1 MVFAGFDIGTTHIK
15 YLILDN
21 DGRIIDIH
29 KENSKF
35 INKKNILYFDLP
47 YIENFVFD
55 SIAKINK
62 KYLLQSISIASI
74 GESVVPVC
82 NGKAAAFPLS
92 WDSKC
97 TENIADTALCKAI
110 QKYALYK
117 NVGTKADY
125 TFSIYKIYWM
135 KKYLGLESVDYW
147 LPLSSYLNYLLTG
160 RAVWCESHACRSLLY
175 DIYRGA
181 WIPPLLE
188 SIGVQEAELG
198 NIQYTGSAIGTTKN
212 NLLIALSG
220 HDHITGLFG
229 IHKLNQNRPFV
240 YQSMGTSSVIAAI
253 VKSSNAQRNGA
264 EENEFCIER
273 PFAANQ
279 RGKIGKAFAPNQF
292 FVQNSFRY
300 FGSLFENFLLFCG
313 CRNDDPPVIAGALPK
328 EIAVFAVENDP
339 ISGIA
344 KDRFPIIHMPDRL
357 SQADAIQ
364 SLYIYLAVASSFA
377 LQELKAF
384 IDVDFCYYIGGGFS
398 QNHFLVNYLAA
409 ALQKP
414 LLRLHTEEVTAL
426 GAAISAL
433 YGSNPALLEDCTK
446 NIKIDFLYPKTQY
459 IQKMEIYKNIYR
471 KWIDKA

>member
-21 DGRIIDIH
+21 NGKIIDIH
-29 KENSKF
+29 KENTRFVSKADV
-35 INKKNILYFDLP
+35 LYFDLP
-47 YIENFVFD
+47 YIENFLFD
-55 SIAKINK
+55 SIAKISK
-62 KYLLQSISIASI
+62 KYPLQSISIASI

-82 NGKAAAFPLS
+82 KGKAAAFPLS

-97 TENIADTALCKAI
+97 TQNIADTALCKAI

-117 NVGTKADY
+117 NVGTTADY

-135 KKYLGLESVDYW
+135 KQYLGLESVDYW

-160 RAVWCESHACRSLLY
+160 NAVWCESHACRSLLY

-188 SIGVQEAELG
+188 SIGIQEVELG
-198 NIQYTGSAIGTTKN
+198 NIQYTGSVIGTTKN
-212 NLLIALSG
+212 NLLVALSG

-229 IHKLNQNRPFV
+229 IHNLNQNRPFV
-240 YQSMGTSSVIAAI
+240 YQSMGTSSVIATI
-253 VKSSNAQRNGA
+253 VKAPGNKRNG
-264 EENEFCIER
+264 ENTFCIER
-273 PFAANQ
+273 PFAAK
-279 RGKIGKAFAPNQF
+279 GKIGAAFAPNQF

-300 FGSLFENFLLFCG
+300 FGSLFENLLLFCQK
-313 CRNDDPPVIAGALPK
+313 NDFAVTAEFPR

-339 ISGIA
+339 ISRIT

-377 LQELKAF
+377 VQELKTF
-384 IDVDFCYYIGGGFS
+384 IDADFCYYIGGGFS

-433 YGSNPALLEDCTK
+433 YGVNPALLEDCTK
-446 NIKIDFLYPKTQY
+446 NIKIDFLYPKIEY
-459 IQKMEIYKNIYR
+459 IEKIEIYKNIYR

>member
-15 YLILDN
+15 YLVLDN
-21 DGRIIDIH
+21 DGKIIDIY
-29 KENSKF
+29 KENTRFVSKADV
-35 INKKNILYFDLP
+35 LYFDLP

-55 SIAKINK
+55 SIAKISKN
-62 KYLLQSISIASI
+62 YPLQSISIASI

-135 KKYLGLESVDYW
+135 KQYLGLESVDYW

-160 RAVWCESHACRSLLY
+160 KAVWCESHACRSLLY
-175 DIYRGA
+175 DIYRGT
-181 WIPPLLE
+181 WILPLLE
-188 SIGVQEAELG
+188 SIGIQEVELG
-198 NIQYTGSAIGTTKN
+198 NIEYTGSVIGTTKN
-212 NLLIALSG
+212 NLLLTLSG

-253 VKSSNAQRNGA
+253 VKAPGNKRN
-264 EENEFCIER
+264 EENTFCIEQ

-279 RGKIGKAFAPNQF
+279 RGKIGAAFAPNQF

-300 FGSLFENFLLFCG
+300 FGSLFENLLLFC
-313 CRNDDPPVIAGALPK
+313 RNHDPAVMAGVLPK

-339 ISGIA
+339 ISGIT

-357 SQADAIQ
+357 SKAEAIQ

-377 LQELKAF
+377 VQELKAF
-384 IDVDFCYYIGGGFS
+384 IDADFCYYIGGGFS

-409 ALQKP
+409 AIQKP

-426 GAAISAL
+426 GAALAAIHGFDSAVTK
-433 YGSNPALLEDCTK
+433 YCTK
-446 NIKIDFLYPKTQY
+446 NIKIDFLYPKTEY
-459 IQKMEIYKNIYR
+459 IEKMEIYKNIYR

>member
-1 MVFAGFDIGTTHIK
+1 MVFVGFDIGTTHIK

-21 DGRIIDIH
+21 DGKIIDIH
-29 KENSKF
+29 KEDTRFVSKADV
-35 INKKNILYFDLP
+35 LYFDLP

-55 SIAKINK
+55 SISEISKN
-62 KYLLQSISIASI
+62 YPLQSISIASI
-74 GESVVPVC
+74 GESVIPVC

-92 WDSKC
+92 WDNKC
-97 TENIADTALCKAI
+97 TQNIADTALCKAI

-160 RAVWCESHACRSLLY
+160 NAVWCESHACRSLLY
-175 DIYRGA
+175 NIYRGT
-181 WIPPLLE
+181 WIQPLLE
-188 SIGVQEAELG
+188 SIGVQEVELG
-198 NIQYTGSAIGTTKN
+198 NIQYTGYAIGTTKN
-212 NLLIALSG
+212 NILVTLSG

-229 IHKLNQNRPFV
+229 IHKMNQNRPFV

-253 VKSSNAQRNGA
+253 VKPSNAQRNGA

-279 RGKIGKAFAPNQF
+279 RGKIGAAFAPNQF

-300 FGSLFENFLLFCG
+300 FGSLFENFLLFC
-313 CRNDDPPVIAGALPK
+313 RNNDPAAIAELPK

-339 ISGIA
+339 ISRIT
-344 KDRFPIIHMPDRL
+344 KNRFPIIHMPDRL

-377 LQELKAF
+377 VQELIKF
-384 IDVDFCYYIGGGFS
+384 IEADFCYYIGGGFS

-426 GAAISAL
+426 GAALAAIHGFDSAVTK
-433 YGSNPALLEDCTK
+433 YCTK
-446 NIKIDFLYPKTQY
+446 NIKIDFLYPKSEY
-459 IQKMEIYKNIYR
+459 ITKMEIYKNIYR